1 MHPEHTSVGDF
12 GQHLEI
18 ELKGFGA
25 VSHQG
30 FLNQVIGFLLRV
42 LLVVGLLVLD
52 ECVHRCCHDALHPA
66 VSLRPCVAGSVVS
79 EPRRPDVGSPSAWW
93 PSSLL
98 GHGGTSHNK
107 RIAAARTDV
116 GIGIGTQKQR
126 SSTVGRIY
134 SDGGAK
140 LHSAPAGN
148 TRRRFWASES

>member
-52 ECVHRCCHDALHPA
+52 EYVHRCCHVLHPA
-66 VSLRPCVAGSVVS
+66 VSLRPCVAESVVS
-79 EPRRPDVGSPSAWW
+79 EPRRPDVGSPSAGW

-98 GHGGTSHNK
+98 GHGGASHNK

-126 SSTVGRIY
+126 SSTVGRRY